1 MKDLVETDRAGSITD
16 ADRADAG
23 TTPGISVRVS
33 LQSYLAALFLG
44 TFFSSLLLY
53 LEFDKAGVILFGLT
67 SILIPGLAL
76 GDRVRFDGKRIV
88 RTGILPV
95 TWARL
100 NANRHALKLAD
111 IEQVETHTY
120 RAIRRG
126 ENITYRYRTVI
137 RGKGLS
143 ISISSGGEDFR
154 RMLKAVLPGVSENAL
169 DTRSIELRDHLQ
181 DPKETLM
188 RAEFSRIPAADVL
201 EGSFK
206 SSNKKAG
213 KVTVR
218 EHQPEEEKADDLQSL
233 GNELR
238 VSGYLFQS
246 LEAFRRAL
254 VLRPSDA
261 RLLFDF
267 ARSLHSF
274 AGVERDIKLERRALA
289 ALRLSERRAS
299 NDSELLLKLG
309 ELYFQIGE
317 WRRAGNVFRSV
328 LDSIG
333 DNFRAARGLAEI
345 ALREGKIA
353 HVIHHFSTANRLAD
367 TPSLRRWSKAE
378 ADYFA
383 HLNSDTEYMEL
394 EIGRVSML
402 ETIERSK
409 RTTLRIA
416 LYSFPLIAAGIF
428 FEDVLV
434 ANIGWAVASVSLI
447 IWAGLIVG
455 HRMMSQRIPYQLMGS
470 ED

>member
-53 LEFDKAGVILFGLT
+53 LEFDTAGVILFGLT

-218 EHQPEEEKADDLQSL
+218 EHQPEEETFTPEQ
-233 GNELR
+233 NR
-238 VSGYLFQS
+238 PTRQNVSDQ
-246 LEAFRRAL
+246 
-254 VLRPSDA
+254 
-261 RLLFDF
+261 
-267 ARSLHSF
+267 
-274 AGVERDIKLERRALA
+274 
-289 ALRLSERRAS
+289 
-299 NDSELLLKLG
+299 
-309 ELYFQIGE
+309 
-317 WRRAGNVFRSV
+317 
-328 LDSIG
+328 
-333 DNFRAARGLAEI
+333 
-345 ALREGKIA
+345 
-353 HVIHHFSTANRLAD
+353 
-367 TPSLRRWSKAE
+367 
-378 ADYFA
+378 
-383 HLNSDTEYMEL
+383 
-394 EIGRVSML
+394 
-402 ETIERSK
+402 
-409 RTTLRIA
+409 
-416 LYSFPLIAAGIF
+416 
-428 FEDVLV
+428 
-434 ANIGWAVASVSLI
+434 
-447 IWAGLIVG
+447 
-455 HRMMSQRIPYQLMGS
+455 
-470 ED
+470 